1 MNLQLFAPLLT
12 YPDVPSPRHV
22 EVLAQWAKTL
32 NAHLDLLIEQVEMP
46 TTASALG
53 NVFVDIPGMRKT
65 VEQRSA
71 QGGDEIENEAASIAG
86 NRSLVIRCSRL
97 RSFPGAFSERAA
109 ISARYRDLSLLLH
122 NEDESEAALAEAVLF
137 GSGRPSLLVPRES
150 RAEIPGK
157 VAIAWD
163 GSRVAARALADFLSL
178 DFQQAR
184 LIIITVTD
192 EKKLPNNDIAEAL
205 VEGLRRR
212 GVAAERTDVR
222 ADGRGI
228 ATAIQDTALEA
239 GAGMLVMGAYGH
251 SRLRDF
257 LLGGATAGVLRSCRM
272 PILLSH

>member
-12 YPDVPSPRHV
+12 YPNVPAPRHV
-22 EVLAQWAKTL
+22 DVLAQWAKML
-32 NAHLDLLIEQVEMP
+32 NAHLDLLIEQVEIP
-46 TTASALG
+46 TMASALG
-53 NVFVDIPGMRKT
+53 SVFVDIPGMRKT
-65 VEQRSA
+65 VEERSVQA
-71 QGGDEIENEAASIAG
+71 GDELENEAASLEVTH
-86 NRSLVIRCSRL
+86 SLVIRCSRL
-97 RSFPGAFSERAA
+97 RSFPGMFSERAA
-109 ISARYRDLSLLLH
+109 ISARYRDLSLFLH
-122 NEDESEAALAEAVLF
+122 NKDGSEAELPEAVLF

-150 RAEIPGK
+150 RAEVPGRI
-157 VAIAWD
+157 AIAWD

-178 DFQQAR
+178 DLAQAKF
-184 LIIITVTD
+184 IIVTVTD
-192 EKKLPNNDIAEAL
+192 EKRLPNDDIAKAL

-212 GVAAERTDVR
+212 GIAAERTEVK

-257 LLGGATAGVLRSCRM
+257 VLGGATAGVLRSCRM